1 MMAAMSRGND
11 SKGARPFK
19 PSTQVVKPRK
29 ATKSTPSSRRHH
41 FEGFSQ
47 RIARLKIDP
56 VRRTRRGVGAEG
68 SHEVEK
74 ESSYFRTALE
84 EWKDLNMS
92 EAFTAFAKEVYPCS
106 ESLAMV
112 LHYEDRIMDT
122 LIKYIA
128 KGDSLSLEPLLA
140 LLSHFAH
147 DLDVRFEK
155 HFQRAVGTITQVA
168 ASHAD
173 AESVEWTFTCLAWL
187 FKYLSRLLVPDLRPL
202 YDLMAPFLGK
212 QRQKPYIIRFA
223 AEAMSFLVR
232 KAGTTYRKNK
242 EPLHLIVRHAILDF
256 AQANDARPN
265 DLYAQGLMA
274 LFTESIKGIQG
285 TLHSG
290 GNAVLQCL
298 TTFCFEP
305 EHSES
310 LKNSAL
316 DVLRG
321 SVISVLHHTDYET
334 FKPILDAVLEMTD
347 VTNEEERLENV
358 DAATTLLFTIA
369 SVRKGSRIVDWSTFL
384 RRVTGLIKMM
394 DKSAPTTTTAESKTS
409 ILNTLAV
416 VLNYAPLDAVLP
428 ELAILDNISRGQ
440 WTSHFLPFCNLYA
453 DLNSERF
460 QSLLLSQFQRFVVS
474 NWQDNENSLCA
485 LLPALSS
492 QGIFSKSPMQCPLP
506 WQNRMLDHLKKASR
520 PSAAAQESNEVV
532 FISNGEL
539 SVLRATQ
546 GDSGSRKAISV
557 CLSGLLTDVTK
568 RKSAEL
574 SQWDL
579 FALGQGF
586 QYISDYSADFVQ
598 KKDIFQ
604 AICACSSRVNG
615 LLPYWNALNA
625 IMQNSQVELDLN
637 APYMEGFMATLI
649 DCLSEASHDL
659 RLVALQIMR
668 SIYSQKKHNSELLE
682 IALSIEETPPSVQTA
697 RFISAQIRRLSAG
710 YSSARSDPDL
720 AKAIPTYCFGILHI
734 RLAQAWD
741 DAVSALKE
749 MALYEQAEDVISKMT
764 SLWLKGADESSAFPS
779 APATKVETPMAHVS
793 SEFECSNLN
802 LINRSCERSSSLI
815 EDAPEE
821 LQKQFERDHA
831 RTSLSAQSN
840 RTQALRALNGMPQF
854 AEKRSRLLVPVM
866 LEWAGDDNDA
876 DAITAEDQ
884 QSAESWS
891 RKDQKAML
899 NIFAQFQ
906 NPRVL
911 FRSSEVYQALLSLLS
926 NGDAEIQRS
935 ALKAVL
941 AWKTAGIVRYQE
953 HLNNLLDDAR
963 FREEVSIF
971 LRLDQEDDA
980 IRSEDCPDL
989 MPVLLR
995 LLYGKAVTRAGS
1007 ASGKRGQQ
1015 TRRKAIFVALARF
1028 PEEVLGQF
1036 LNIALGSLGNVDVI
1050 QRGTFN
1056 KFALDEFTFSPR
1068 KQVGLLN
1075 MLEDMLQTLG
1085 NKLGHFATKIA
1096 DAVLLCLLRVA
1107 RLSNISVET
1116 EEEEPSEETQTSLD
1130 RAIRQ
1135 AGFHCMIQLFSACDE
1150 VPWHDHAAVIMSE
1163 LISPRLDKLPIDTA
1177 QSVSGILRLF
1187 STWSSSLATCDF
1199 LTEFHPETLKTVADC
1214 LAVPSAKNEV
1224 KLFIVENIIG
1234 NLLNLVEPPKKA
1246 ESEMIVDA
1254 TEAQGRIR
1262 KTILEPNASLFVV
1275 KLGHVLRQNPPKELL
1290 DASVLCVSRLAPLV
1304 SGAENIRD
1312 VIDVSIFLLG
1322 QPPRVVHFTTK
1333 RDLLQTLYHLIPAAD
1348 LKSDADRFDQTF
1360 ATLCPLFAFFKD
1372 RESRELLSVVM
1383 RQLTEGNQELA
1394 IVASLCEDLNSFSAS
1409 RLDEPDFER
1418 RSGAFNTINETQ
1430 YKEFSAREWR
1440 PLIFNM
1446 LYYIKDNDEL
1456 AIRTN
1461 ASFSLRRFIEAA
1473 SWQNDFKDPH
1483 FQELLSNG
1491 LLPALQNGMREPS
1504 ELVRSEFLSVTAHLV
1519 KHFSSWNAVNDMRTL
1534 LVDDDD
1540 EASFFLNI
1548 LHIQQHRRLR
1558 ALRRLASEAN
1568 AGVISSPNV
1577 SNFFIPLLE
1586 HFIFDPAGDD
1596 SAHNL
1601 AAETIH
1607 SVGAL
1612 TGCLEWAQYRTTLR
1626 RFIGYVQSK
1635 QELQKTV
1642 LRLVSAV
1649 IDALDQ
1655 AAPLAQ
1661 TNDDDEVI
1669 PSIAPTIKLSK
1680 TLPSRE
1686 KLAGEINKQFLPPLT
1701 DFLHLKDEST
1711 VSLRVPVAVSV
1722 IKLIRALPVEE
1733 HGVKL
1738 PSVLMDVC
1746 HILRSKSSDA
1756 RDMTRK
1762 TLAEI
1767 SAILGPTY
1775 FHFVLKEL
1783 RSALQRGYQL
1793 HVMSFTVHSILVE
1806 NSSLLK
1812 PGDLDGCLPDIVAV
1826 IMDDIFGVAGQ
1837 EKDAEEYI
1845 SKMKEVKSSKSYDSM
1860 ELISKITT
1868 LQHLGQL
1875 IRPVQ
1880 TLLMEKVDLKTV
1892 KKIDELLRRVGLG
1905 TTQNAAVK
1913 DRDILIFCYE
1923 IVQQVHAA
1931 IAAESGRK
1939 HHVEDYKIRKYLI
1952 QMQSANKSGKKGATT
1967 SYSFKLTRFALDLVR
1982 SVVQKHEDLRTPAN
1996 VSGFLPIIG
2005 DSLIGGQEEV
2015 QMSAVRLLTS
2025 IIKVPSPQIAEN
2037 ASLYATEAVK
2047 IIRAAPS
2054 TTTEVAQ
2061 AALKLISAVLKERP
2075 TAKIRENDLAYVI
2088 KRLKPDIEQPDRQG
2102 VIFNFLK
2109 AVLARKIVTTEVYEV
2124 MDTVS
2129 AIMVT
2134 NQTRTARDLAR
2145 GIYFTFMM
2153 DYPQASIRLNKQIGF
2168 LVKNLEYD
2176 YVEGRQSV
2184 LELLHLLLSKTNGDL
2199 VQELS
2204 SMLFV
2209 PLVMMMVND
2218 ESAECREMAGALI
2231 NKILERA
2238 DEERTQNFVSLMRT
2252 WLEQDEQTLL
2262 RRIALQCWVMYL
2274 GNEKATTKETAFL
2287 FKQLAQ
2293 LLNSE
2298 DQGSEEWELL
2308 YYSLQ
2313 AFAKLCETAPATALA
2328 TVSKSSW
2335 ASIFRCLIFPHAWVK
2350 LSAARL
2356 VGLLFADLGSTSSKT
2371 EEGLAA
2377 LSLKSSGGLIV
2388 TEEQLHQVCSASLR
2402 ILRFQNVTE
2411 QLVAQTARNLIFL
2424 GRCYGASNALWTDT
2438 PTNGNTSATDIED
2451 GADIEDDDD
2460 EADNASDAD
2469 EASSEPKTAL
2479 SHLFSRLSAIV
2490 RRDAGAL
2497 TAPSLSA
2504 KTGSLQTTVAL
2515 CNALSAS
2522 TLTASLEPIM
2532 LPLYIL
2538 TDSSIPAPR
2547 TTNPALE
2554 ESYKA
2559 LVGLAQETMN
2569 LLQKKLGT
2577 GVYVKVMGKVQEK
2590 VRGKREERRRKRRIE
2605 AVSAPEKWAKD
2616 KRKKQEVKKEKRKE
2630 RSHDFRGQRRGW

>member
-1 MMAAMSRGND
+1 MAAMSRGTD
-11 SKGARPFK
+11 SKAARPSK
-19 PSTQVVKPRK
+19 PSAQVVKPRRAK
-29 ATKSTPSSRRHH
+29 HQTPSSRRHH
-41 FEGFSQ
+41 FESFSQ
-47 RIARLKIDP
+47 RIAKLKIDP

-92 EAFTAFAKEVYPCS
+92 EAFTAFAKEVYPLS

-112 LHYEDRIMDT
+112 LHYEDRIMDC
-122 LIKYIA
+122 LMSYIA

-147 DLDVRFEK
+147 DLDVRFEN

-168 ASHAD
+168 AKHAD
-173 AESVEWTFTCLAWL
+173 AEAIEWTFTCLAWL

-212 QRQKPYIIRFA
+212 ERQKPFVIRFA

-232 KAGTTYRKNK
+232 KAGTAYHKNK
-242 EPLHLIVRHAILDF
+242 DPLHLIVTHALRDF
-256 AQANDARPN
+256 AGSSGHASNE
-265 DLYAQGLMA
+265 LYAQGLMT

-298 TTFCFEP
+298 TAFCFEP
-305 EHSES
+305 EHHES
-310 LKNSAL
+310 LKNSSL
-316 DVLRG
+316 DILRG

-334 FKPILDAVLEMTD
+334 FKPILDAVLDMTD
-347 VTNEEERLENV
+347 LTNEEGRLENI

-369 SVRKGSRIVDWSTFL
+369 SVRKGSRIADWSPFI
-384 RRVTGLIKMM
+384 RRVTGLIKTIDM
-394 DKSAPTTTTAESKTS
+394 SNSNTASNTKTAV
-409 ILNTLAV
+409 LNTLAV

-428 ELAILDNISRGQ
+428 EIAIFDSISRGQ
-440 WTSHFLPFCNLYA
+440 WKRHFLPFCNMYA
-453 DLNSERF
+453 DLNVERF
-460 QSLLLSQFQRFVVS
+460 QSLLLSHFQRFLVS
-474 NWQDNENSLCA
+474 NWEENETSLCA
-485 LLPALSS
+485 LLPALAD
-492 QGIFSKSPMQCPLP
+492 QGVFAKNPMQCPLS
-506 WQNRMLDHLKKASR
+506 WQNRMLDHLKKASQA
-520 PSAAAQESNEVV
+520 SAAPRDSKDAVS
-532 FISNGEL
+532 ICNGNL

-546 GDSGSRKAISV
+546 GDPKSRESISA
-557 CLSGLLTDVTK
+557 CLLTLLKDVTK
-568 RKSAEL
+568 RRNAEM
-574 SQWDL
+574 SPWDL

-586 QYISDYSADFVQ
+586 LFISDFSTDSLQ
-598 KKDIFQ
+598 RDHILG
-604 AICACSSRVNG
+604 AICAYSNRVNG
-615 LLPYWNALNA
+615 LIPYWKALNA
-625 IMQNSQVELDLN
+625 VLEKSEVELDLK
-637 APYMEGFMATLI
+637 ATYMDTLTEPLI
-649 DCLSEASHDL
+649 ECLSASSHDL
-659 RLVALQIMR
+659 RLVALKIMR
-668 SIYSQKKHNSELLE
+668 TIYSQRKQDIPEILE
-682 IALSIEETPPSVQTA
+682 IALSIEETHPTVQTA
-697 RFISAQIRRLSAG
+697 RFISAQIRRLAAAYPSTL
-710 YSSARSDPDL
+710 SDAYL

-734 RLAQAWD
+734 QLAQAWD
-741 DAVSALKE
+741 DAVLALKD
-749 MALYEQAEDVISKMT
+749 MAQHEQGEEVVSRII
-764 SLWLKGADESSAFPS
+764 SLWLRGADGSTSFPS
-779 APATKVETPMAHVS
+779 APAGKVEAPLTHVS

-802 LINRSCERSSSLI
+802 LINRACERSSSLL
-815 EDAPEE
+815 EDAQEE
-821 LQKQFERDHA
+821 LCNQFERDHA
-831 RTSLSAQSN
+831 RTSLSALSN
-840 RTQALRALNGMPQF
+840 RSQALRALNGMPQF

-866 LEWAGDDNDA
+866 LEWAGEDIDEE
-876 DAITAEDQ
+876 AITPADQ
-884 QSAESWS
+884 IPGQSWS

-899 NIFAQFQ
+899 SIFAQFQ

-911 FRSSEVYQALLSLLS
+911 FKSSEVYQALLSLMS
-926 NGDAEIQRS
+926 NGDVEIQRS

-941 AWKTAGIVRYQE
+941 AWKATAVNKYQD

-963 FREEVSIF
+963 FREEISVF
-971 LRLDQEDDA
+971 LRLDQEGDA

-1015 TRRKAIFVALARF
+1015 TRRKAIFVGLARF
-1028 PEEVLGQF
+1028 PEETVGQF
-1036 LNIALGSLGNVDVI
+1036 LDIALGSLGHHGVVQNGAFN
-1050 QRGTFN
+1050 QR
-1056 KFALDEFTFSPR
+1056 ALDDFSFPTR

-1085 NKLGHFATKIA
+1085 NKLGYFATKIA
-1096 DAVLLCLLRVA
+1096 DAVLLCLLRVS
-1107 RLSNISVET
+1107 RLTNHSIDTENVEST
-1116 EEEEPSEETQTSLD
+1116 DETQTSLD

-1135 AGFHCMIQLFSACDE
+1135 AGFHCLNQLFSACTD
-1150 VPWHDHAAVIMSE
+1150 VSWHDYAAVIMTE
-1163 LISPRLDKLPIDTA
+1163 LVAPRLEKLPIDTA
-1177 QSVSGILRLF
+1177 QSVSGILQF
-1187 STWSSSLATCDF
+1187 Y
-1199 LTEFHPETLKTVADC
+1199 PETLGVVAEC

-1224 KLFIVENIIG
+1224 KLFIVENVIG
-1234 NLLNLVEPPKKA
+1234 KLLDLVQPPNTA
-1246 ESEMIVDA
+1246 ESGMKMDA
-1254 TEAQGRIR
+1254 TVSQEESRR
-1262 KTILEPNASLFVV
+1262 MLLEPNASLLVV
-1275 KLGHVLRQNPPKELL
+1275 KLGTVLRQNPPKELL

-1322 QPPRVVHFTTK
+1322 QPPKTVHFTTK
-1333 RDLLQTLYHLIPAAD
+1333 RDLLQTLYHLIPAAE
-1348 LKSDADRFDQTF
+1348 LSSGSERFDQTF

-1383 RQLTEGNQELA
+1383 RQLTENDEELA
-1394 IVASLCEDLNSFSAS
+1394 VVAGLCEDLNSFSVS

-1418 RSGAFNTINETQ
+1418 RSGAFNAINESK
-1430 YKEFSAREWR
+1430 YKELSATQWR
-1440 PLIFNM
+1440 PLVFNM
-1446 LYYIKDNDEL
+1446 LYYIKDNEEL

-1473 SWQNDFKDPH
+1473 SWQDDFKNVQ
-1483 FQELLSNG
+1483 FRELLSTG

-1519 KHFSSWNAVNDMRTL
+1519 KHLASWTAVNDMRSL

-1540 EASFFLNI
+1540 EASFFMNI

-1558 ALRRLASEAN
+1558 ALRRLATEASS
-1568 AGVISSPNV
+1568 GVISSPNV

-1612 TGCLEWAQYRTTLR
+1612 TGCLEWTQYRTTLR

-1655 AAPLAQ
+1655 AA
-1661 TNDDDEVI
+1661 N
-1669 PSIAPTIKLSK
+1669 PSTPTASESTANGAGGAVGEPTIVKLSK
-1680 TLPSRE
+1680 TLPPKE

-1722 IKLIRALPVEE
+1722 IKLIRVLPVEE

-1767 SAILGPTY
+1767 TAILGPTY

-1806 NSSLLK
+1806 NSSTLK
-1812 PGDLDGCLPDIVAV
+1812 PGDLDSCLPDIVAV

-1860 ELISKITT
+1860 ELVSKITT

-1931 IAAESGRK
+1931 IAAASGRR
-1939 HHVEDYKIRKYLI
+1939 HVVEDYKIRKYLI

-1982 SVVQKHEDLRTPAN
+1982 SVVQRHEDLKTSAN
-1996 VSGFLPIIG
+1996 VAGFLPIIG

-2015 QMSAVRLLTS
+2015 QMAAVRLLTAV
-2025 IIKVPSPQIAEN
+2025 IKVPSPQIAEN
-2037 ASLYATEAVK
+2037 ASLYASEAVK

-2054 TTTEVAQ
+2054 TTTELAQ
-2061 AALKLISAVLKERP
+2061 AALKLVSAVLKERP
-2075 TAKIRENDLAYVI
+2075 NANIKDNDLAYVI
-2088 KRLKPDIEQPDRQG
+2088 KRLKPDLEQPDRQG

-2109 AVLARKIVTTEVYEV
+2109 AILTRKVISAEVYEV
-2124 MDTVS
+2124 MDTVA

-2145 GIYFTFMM
+2145 GIYFQFIME
-2153 DYPQASIRLNKQIGF
+2153 YPQASNRLAKQIGF

-2231 NKILERA
+2231 SKILDRA
-2238 DEERTQNFVSLMRT
+2238 DEERTKNFVSLMRT
-2252 WLEQDEQTLL
+2252 WLEQDEQALL
-2262 RRIALQCWVMYL
+2262 RRIALQCWIMYL
-2274 GNEKATTKETAFL
+2274 GSEKATAKDTSFL
-2287 FKQLAQ
+2287 FKQLSQ

-2298 DQGSEEWELL
+2298 DQTSEEWELL

-2313 AFAKLCETAPATALA
+2313 AFAKLCETASATALA
-2328 TVSKSSW
+2328 AGSKSSW

-2356 VGLLFADLGSTSSKT
+2356 VGLLFADLGSTSAKIDK
-2371 EEGLAA
+2371 GLAA
-2377 LSLKSSGGLIV
+2377 LPLQSSGGLRV
-2388 TEEQLHQVCSASLR
+2388 TEEEMQQLCSASLR

-2411 QLVAQTARNLIFL
+2411 QLVTQTARNLIFL
-2424 GRCYGASNALWTDT
+2424 GRCYGANDAIWKDT
-2438 PTNGNTSATDIED
+2438 AANVAAPNKD
-2451 GADIEDDDD
+2451 ADDDADVEDDEDYEE
-2460 EADNASDAD
+2460 EADGSDA
-2469 EASSEPKTAL
+2469 EESSDEPKTAL
-2479 SHLFSRLSAIV
+2479 SHLFARLSAIV

-2497 TAPSLSA
+2497 TAPSLAA
-2504 KTGSLQTTVAL
+2504 KTGSLQATAAL
-2515 CNALSAS
+2515 CNALSD
-2522 TLTASLEPIM
+2522 ASLSPSLETIM
-2532 LPLYIL
+2532 LPLYVL
-2538 TDSSIPAPR
+2538 TDSSIPEPK
-2547 TTNPALE
+2547 TNNPALA

-2559 LVGLAQETMN
+2559 LVALAHETMN

-2577 GVYVKVMGKVQEK
+2577 GVYVNVMGKVQET
-2590 VRGKREERRRKRRIE
+2590 VRSKREDRRRKRRIE

-2616 KRKKQEVKKEKRKE
+2616 KRKKQDIKKFKRKE
-2630 RSHDFRGQRRGW
+2630 KSHDFRGQRRGW